1 MKKIVA
7 VILFVMVMATLSG
20 AEMVKASQI
29 LSFDNYQK
37 GFSATFKSTTVI
49 GKNRMVNLMQSYIY
63 GKNARIEAENQTT
76 IVKDGQ
82 IYYLNDKKK
91 KYMAMKAGEMGAE
104 EPKTGMP
111 KEDEIYEKAGKEK
124 FAGIICDKYKVAVKD
139 GNSSYYIYVD
149 PSLKM
154 IIGVKININ
163 DIESVTEISNI
174 KIGAVDKNK
183 FEIPKGYSKAAG
195 AQDIY

>member
-1 MKKIVA
+1 MKKIVLL
-7 VILFVMVMATLSG
+7 ILFVIIMATLSG
-20 AEMVKASQI
+20 ADMVKASQI
-29 LSFDNYQK
+29 LNFNNYQK

-49 GKNRMVNLMQSYIY
+49 GKNRMVNLMQTYIY

-91 KYMAMKAGEMGAE
+91 KYLVMKSGEIGAE

-124 FAGIICDKYKVAVKD
+124 FAEIECDKYKVVVKD
-139 GNSSYYIYVD
+139 SNINSYDIYVD
-149 PSLKM
+149 PSLRM
-154 IIGVKININ
+154 IIGVKINSN
-163 DIESVTEISNI
+163 GVESVTEISNI
-174 KIGAVDKNK
+174 KIGAVDKK
-183 FEIPKGYSKAAG
+183 VL
-195 AQDIY
+195 

>member
-1 MKKIVA
+1 MKKTVLL
-7 VILFVMVMATLSG
+7 ILFVMVMATLSG

-29 LSFDNYQK
+29 LSFNNYQK

-49 GKNRMVNLMQSYIY
+49 GKNRMVNLMQTYIY

-91 KYMAMKAGEMGAE
+91 KYMVMKSGEMGAE

-124 FAGIICDKYKVAVKD
+124 FAGIMCDKYKVAVKD
-139 GNSSYYIYVD
+139 GNSSYYISDCVTIY
-149 PSLKM
+149 LK
-154 IIGVKININ
+154 
-163 DIESVTEISNI
+163 DIRIL
-174 KIGAVDKNK
+174 
-183 FEIPKGYSKAAG
+183 
-195 AQDIY
+195 